1 VDQDCVEFL
10 MGHSS
15 GIQAVGGIYDR
26 TPELH
31 AEVVEKE
38 YAKMEP
44 YLNLYSGRAAG
55 AEEDLDLSAEDV
67 ASFKEML
74 QMWKEGRLKIEP

>member
-1 VDQDCVEFL
+1 
-10 MGHSS
+10 
-15 GIQAVGGIYDR
+15 
-26 TPELH
+26 
-31 AEVVEKE
+31 
-38 YAKMEP
+38 MEP

-74 QMWKEGRLKIEP
+74 QMWKEGRLKIEPRLFSWVLE